1 MKTLFTIHGGEW
13 LVGEEVERRYKG
25 NDVTVW
31 VPGSKD
37 RGIDLLITNNTNG
50 KSVGIQ
56 VKFSKSYEKT
66 SDPLEEFERSR
77 GWWKFSARSTSAADK
92 ISQSPAD
99 VWVLVWYNFKEKEC
113 DFLIVEPGVLAERFK
128 ALGRSSNVIYSYMS
142 VLSIA
147 GNKYCIETRSMSKAQ
162 KKQLL
167 EAPEKC
173 CSEREWTSFLSAW
186 DQIDRLLGICEPVT

>member
-56 VKFSKSYEKT
+56 VDLRPQNSSI
-66 SDPLEEFERSR
+66 FE
-77 GWWKFSARSTSAADK
+77 
-92 ISQSPAD
+92 
-99 VWVLVWYNFKEKEC
+99 
-113 DFLIVEPGVLAERFK
+113 
-128 ALGRSSNVIYSYMS
+128 
-142 VLSIA
+142 
-147 GNKYCIETRSMSKAQ
+147 
-162 KKQLL
+162 
-167 EAPEKC
+167 
-173 CSEREWTSFLSAW
+173 
-186 DQIDRLLGICEPVT
+186 